1 MDEVRKILIMI
12 VILLVWVSLPVMPY
26 AQGTGPSSGMSK
38 QPAQPAGVQ
47 PEKQPVPKPAPPLS
61 KPPAG
66 AFSGK
71 AVQQPARPAPAA
83 EKRAVPKRVP
93 QPKPPDG
100 SSLEPKVH
108 QPPPQHPRRAPE
120 KPAAPQ
126 PAPQPK
132 PPAGESSSG
141 SHWSMNPGVIAAIIS
156 AVGAIIVAI
165 IGLLSR
171 RG

>member
-1 MDEVRKILIMI
+1 MDEIRKFLIMT

-26 AQGTGPSSGMSK
+26 AQGTGSSSK
-38 QPAQPAGVQ
+38 TSAQPAQPLGAQ
-47 PEKQPVPKPAPPLS
+47 PEKQPVPKTVTPLS

-71 AVQQPARPAPAA
+71 AIQQPARSTPAA
-83 EKRAVPKRVP
+83 EKRAVPKPVP
-93 QPKPPDG
+93 QPKPPAG
-100 SSLEPKVH
+100 PSSEPSVH
-108 QPPPQHPRRAPE
+108 PVPAPHPSHAPE
-120 KPAAPQ
+120 KPAAPK

-132 PPAGESSSG
+132 PPAGESSGG
-141 SHWSMNPGVIAAIIS
+141 SHWAMNPGVIAAIIS